1 MLENVSY
8 VKFYVQKDRMTT
20 LLFGAPVSLVW
31 MLAVNFGIIS
41 KKWSQRWWTS
51 LQINEICFIIF

>member
-20 LLFGAPVSLVW
+20 LLFGAPVSLV
-31 MLAVNFGIIS
+31 
-41 KKWSQRWWTS
+41 
-51 LQINEICFIIF
+51 